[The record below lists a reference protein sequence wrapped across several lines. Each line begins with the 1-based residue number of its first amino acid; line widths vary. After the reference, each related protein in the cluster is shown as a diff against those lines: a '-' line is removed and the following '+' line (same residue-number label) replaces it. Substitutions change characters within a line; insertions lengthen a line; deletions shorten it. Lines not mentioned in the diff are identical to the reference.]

1 MTITKPADVLD
12 ALEVLLGR
20 IHCAAQNA
28 GFYTLID
35 VDLSFSQLKTL
46 LVLSQ
51 STESLPIHEI
61 ADSLRLSVGAAG
73 RNIDRLVREGLV
85 DRLEDSA
92 DRRIKRISL
101 TERGRDLIT
110 GFQAQRRQHALDFVQ
125 SMDEVDRCRLLGAL
139 RPIVAR
145 FSGPT
150 PNPSESRSAF
160 PAQSPTRAQ
169 EQHV

>member
-28 GFYTLID
+28 GFDTLID

-92 DRRIKRISL
+92 DRRI
-101 TERGRDLIT
+101 
-110 GFQAQRRQHALDFVQ
+110 
-125 SMDEVDRCRLLGAL
+125 
-139 RPIVAR
+139 
-145 FSGPT
+145 
-150 PNPSESRSAF
+150 
-160 PAQSPTRAQ
+160 
-169 EQHV
+169 

>member
-28 GFYTLID
+28 GFDTLID

-61 ADSLRLSVGAAG
+61 ADW
-73 RNIDRLVREGLV
+73 
-85 DRLEDSA
+85 SA
-92 DRRIKRISL
+92 RAWS
-101 TERGRDLIT
+101 T
-110 GFQAQRRQHALDFVQ
+110 GWRTA
-125 SMDEVDRCRLLGAL
+125 
-139 RPIVAR
+139 
-145 FSGPT
+145 PT
-150 PNPSESRSAF
+150 GGSSESR
-160 PAQSPTRAQ
+160 
-169 EQHV
+169 